1 MSFDFASQDE
11 QTLFIS
17 LKGLCNK
24 NQGYFKSVKQAQ
36 FLFRQYSERFDRNH
50 TRDQVTTM
58 WAVPVA
64 PNQVTVEATA
74 YTRWADYGSRS
85 VIPVLYVF
93 VLDSMGV
100 VAQFKVGGKGNLR
113 DGWAPDASKTR
124 LLWQRDASAVAPFA
138 LPTEAE
144 AAAERAAEPVSNWI
158 GSVGHKVELT
168 ATLLRERDLGYGQFG
183 QMFVSVFRDAAGN
196 IINVWKKFELAVGQT
211 VDIRGTVKAHDHY
224 RDVKQTVLTRVRVAA

>member
-24 NQGYFKSVKQAQ
+24 NQGFFKSVKQAQ
-36 FLFRQYSERFDRNH
+36 FLFRQYSERFNSYH
-50 TRDQVTTM
+50 TREQVTAD

-64 PNQVTVEATA
+64 ADQVTVEATA

-85 VIPVLYVF
+85 VVPVLYVF
-93 VLDSMGV
+93 VVDQLGV
-100 VAQFKVGGKGNLR
+100 VAQYKVGGTGNLR

-124 LLWQRDASAVAPFA
+124 LLWQRDPAAVAPFT

-144 AAAERAAEPVSNWI
+144 KAAERAAEPVSQWI
-158 GSVGHKVELT
+158 GTVGHKVELT
-168 ATLLRERDLGYGQFG
+168 ATLIRERDLGYGRFG
-183 QMFVSVFRDAAGN
+183 QMFISVFQDTAGN

-211 VDIRGTVKAHDHY
+211 VNIAGTVKAHDQY